1 MVWMYR
7 EGVLEMAIKISISN
21 SMITEDARVLNNAR
35 ISDSGDI
42 GIDIYDTKI
51 NGRAVVWENLS
62 VEPVLNELN
71 QKAEMMDRNSREFE
85 QIQRI
90 IEVKNWNKK
99 EFIRCIAKHVAEFS
113 QGVLASVIANY
124 IT

>member
-1 MVWMYR
+1 MYR
-7 EGVLEMAIKISISN
+7 EGVLKMAIKISISN
-21 SMITEDARVLNNAR
+21 STITEDARVLNNAR
-35 ISDSGDI
+35 ISDSEDI
-42 GIDIYDTKI
+42 DIDIYDTKI
-51 NGRAVVWENLS
+51 NGRAVVWENLTI
-62 VEPVLNELN
+62 EPVLNELN
-71 QKAEMMDRNSREFE
+71 QKAAMMDKNYSEFE

-99 EFIRCIAKHVAEFS
+99 DFIRCIAKHVAEFS